1 MHTEKPVITVL
12 FLIVELILYS
22 LILTTGGN
30 MLVWSSYI
38 SIIVCFLYA
47 VIHIKK
53 SNLCIVLG
61 LLFTVFADF
70 CLVVCNP
77 IQRLWGMVFFMLA
90 QISYAILLHRQNS
103 HKVLL
108 IVRVALTILIELV
121 ALMILGEN
129 TDVLALVSMAYYVNL
144 IMNLI
149 CAFCQFRTN
158 KLLAIGFLCF
168 LLCDT
173 VIGLQVAAG
182 AYLPIAEGSAIYKLI
197 FMDFNLAWF
206 FYLPSQIMIALTAHL
221 KSTQ

>member
-1 MHTEKPVITVL
+1 MHTKKPVITVL

-38 SIIVCFLYA
+38 SIIICFLFA
-47 VIHIKK
+47 ATGVARGNMLNII
-53 SNLCIVLG
+53 G
-61 LLFTVFADF
+61 LFFTVLADF

-77 IQRLWGMVFFMLA
+77 IERLWGMVFFLIA
-90 QISYAILLHRQNS
+90 QTCYATMLHRQNL

-108 IVRVALTILIELV
+108 PIRIALSVVVEVLAI
-121 ALMILGEN
+121 MILKDK
-129 TDVLALVSMAYYVNL
+129 TDALALVSMAYYVNL

-149 CAFCQFRTN
+149 CAFSRFKKN
-158 KLLAIGFLCF
+158 MLLAFGFVCF

-182 AYLPIAEGSAIYKLI
+182 TYLPIQEGSMVYRLI
-197 FMDFNLAWF
+197 FMDFNLSWF
-206 FYLPSQIMIALTAHL
+206 FYLPSQVMIALTAHQRP
-221 KSTQ
+221 SH